1 MGPALQWYFLLGRAH
16 VPCRE
21 AVVVGRR
28 AGGSPPY
35 ALHGGARKRGVGDA
49 APYGWVTSSAVGRA
63 DVGIGPY
70 DFYFLA
76 RKKAPR
82 RGCLSA

>member
-1 MGPALQWYFLLGRAH
+1 MSGGGL
-16 VPCRE
+16 
-21 AVVVGRR
+21 
-28 AGGSPPY
+28 GGSPPY
-35 ALHGGARKRGVGDA
+35 ALHEGARKRGVGDA

-76 RKKAPR
+76 RKKSTPP
-82 RGCLSA
+82 GVLFGLI